1 MNVTDEADVYK
12 LSSTSLFVD
21 KNMKVNGEVIISGL
35 ASMDDITVGGI
46 LIAKNGIY
54 DESLSTKNL
63 TVGETLLVKDINIQG
78 DLISLTD
85 GKILVRELHV
95 ENKAHVNYLN
105 ATRISV
111 LQELKS
117 DRIYGE
123 RMMASEITVSDI
135 FIKGTLDI
143 SGKTTFNGNAR

>member
-1 MNVTDEADVYK
+1 MDLSK
-12 LSSTSLFVD
+12 L
-21 KNMKVNGEVIISGL
+21 IIYFRKLLSGL
-35 ASMDDITVGGI
+35 ASMDGITVGGT
-46 LIAKNGIY
+46 LIAKNGNY

-63 TVGETLLVKDINIQG
+63 TVRETLLVKDIDIQG

-95 ENKAHVNYLN
+95 ENKSHMNYLN